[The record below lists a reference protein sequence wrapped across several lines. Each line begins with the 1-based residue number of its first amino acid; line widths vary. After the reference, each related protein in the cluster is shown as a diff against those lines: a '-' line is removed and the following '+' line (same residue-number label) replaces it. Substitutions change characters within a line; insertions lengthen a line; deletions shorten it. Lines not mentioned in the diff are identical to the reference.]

1 MDYNKPSSPQER
13 NLRNPDDH
21 GIHWAPSTEYQGS
34 ENNFSDVEWDQS
46 LDHSLEW
53 DQYIS
58 EGHQTLKY
66 HDIVNLERCRIVVL
80 SGTTTNVISG
90 DDEKLL
96 TICTEEILKCS
107 ASLEKD
113 NEKIKWLQRCP
124 ESNKIRF
131 QLLDLANYFPDSE
144 NITIKKFKENKRKM
158 FQDIEVFQPT
168 AIVVPF
174 KAAKYPNNISGE
186 AANIAERINNIN
198 EAKAVSYTHLT
209 LPTILLV

>member
-1 MDYNKPSSPQER
+1 MDDNEPQER

-21 GIHWAPSTEYQGS
+21 ERHRGSSTEYRGS

-66 HDIVNLERCRIVVL
+66 NDIVNLERCRIVVL

-107 ASLEKD
+107 ASLEND
-113 NEKIKWLQRCP
+113 NDKIKLLQKCP
-124 ESNKIRF
+124 DSNKIRF
-131 QLLDLANYFPDSE
+131 QLLNLAD
-144 NITIKKFKENKRKM
+144 
-158 FQDIEVFQPT
+158 
-168 AIVVPF
+168 
-174 KAAKYPNNISGE
+174 
-186 AANIAERINNIN
+186 
-198 EAKAVSYTHLT
+198 
-209 LPTILLV
+209 